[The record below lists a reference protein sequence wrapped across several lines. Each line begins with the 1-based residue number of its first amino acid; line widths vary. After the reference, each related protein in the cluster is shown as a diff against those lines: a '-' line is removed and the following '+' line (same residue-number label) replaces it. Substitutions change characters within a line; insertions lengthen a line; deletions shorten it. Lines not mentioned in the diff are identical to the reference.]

1 MIQTGHPDTGEVVL
15 AQKVID
21 TRMTQSHTRRIMLL
35 LAGSIALMMT
45 GFGIILPVFARRL
58 GEFGSGVEMLG
69 LMTMAFALSQFLMAP
84 FMGSLA
90 DRFGRKPG
98 ILLALFSFAVIN
110 LGFLA
115 AGNAVTFVVLRAA
128 EGALTA
134 GLFPAAMG
142 IVADVSPE
150 KQRARWA
157 GLLMGG
163 YGAGFVFGP
172 VLGGFLYDTWGFAMP
187 FVISAIMAAL
197 ALLAAF
203 IVVPETRGEEV
214 RKREVLLD
222 RRESESAPTNRKTW
236 WESFPRP
243 LYVFGTLLLID
254 FSLVFSF
261 AFVEPEMIFYFYD
274 ELNWST
280 VEFGIVIGFYGGAF
294 VLGQL
299 LFGSLSDRFAR
310 KPVIL
315 LGQLLNAMF
324 YIGLVFIESVYLI
337 SIVALISGLGE
348 ALVTPALSAFY
359 VDITD
364 KPYRS
369 RILGVKE
376 SAAALGGVLGPL
388 LVAGIAAYTST
399 RAVFS
404 ISVVVVMFTI
414 LMTVLALRPARKSS
428 KEIDEMD
435 WEVARR
441 RAAAAQASFTAIFVN
456 ASTTRERRRI

>member
-1 MIQTGHPDTGEVVL
+1 MTH
-15 AQKVID
+15 AR
-21 TRMTQSHTRRIMLL
+21 TRSIMLL

-115 AGNAVTFVVLRAA
+115 ARNTTTFIILRAA

-150 KQRARWA
+150 NQRGRWA

-172 VLGGFLYDTWGFAMP
+172 VLGGFLYDNWGFGMP
-187 FVISAIMAAL
+187 FIVSAVMAAL
-197 ALLAAF
+197 ALAAAV
-203 IVVPETRGEEV
+203 IVVPETRGREV
-214 RKREVLLD
+214 RKREMLLD
-222 RRESESAPTNRKTW
+222 RRDSDTAPVVRKSW
-236 WESFPRP
+236 WQLLPRP

-254 FSLVFSF
+254 FALVFSF

-280 VEFGIVIGFYGGAF
+280 VGFGIVVGFYGGAF

-315 LGQLLNAMF
+315 LGQVLNAMF
-324 YIGLVFIESVYLI
+324 YIGLVFIESVYLL

-348 ALVTPALSAFY
+348 ALVMPALSAFY

-369 RILGVKE
+369 RILGMKE

-388 LVAGIAAYTST
+388 LVA
-399 RAVFS
+399 S
-404 ISVVVVMFTI
+404 ISSFTDTR
-414 LMTVLALRPARKSS
+414 TVFMISVGVITFTLLLTFFVLKPAPKPVG
-428 KEIDEMD
+428 EIDEMD
-435 WEVARR
+435 WEVTRR
-441 RAAAAQASFTAIFVN
+441 RAAAAQASFTAIIVN
-456 ASTTRERRRI
+456 ASTTRERRNG